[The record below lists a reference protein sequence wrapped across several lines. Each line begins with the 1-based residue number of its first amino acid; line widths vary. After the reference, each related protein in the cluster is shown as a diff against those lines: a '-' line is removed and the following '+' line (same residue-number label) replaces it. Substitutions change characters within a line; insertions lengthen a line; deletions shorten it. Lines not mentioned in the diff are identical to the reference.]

1 MIIVEKE
8 EKKRR
13 KKKNTFEQE
22 RILNEKAQ
30 NSEALTSL
38 KTIHARHLYVV
49 CVCACVQAH
58 TLFSWLLKTGSHSV
72 PLASL
77 TIGQGGLRL
86 RVILL
91 PQASKLRLPTKATT
105 SGKKILNMFL
115 KVYLRRRGSFVV
127 WLLFAFL
134 PALRKQNFLNA

>member
-1 MIIVEKE
+1 MIIVEKG
-8 EKKRR
+8 KKRR

-22 RILNEKAQ
+22 RFLNEKAQ
-30 NSEALTSL
+30 NSEASFSL
-38 KTIHARHLYVV
+38 KTVHARHLCVV

-58 TLFSWLLKTGSHSV
+58 TLLSWLLKTGSHSV

-77 TIGQGGLRL
+77 TIGQGGLKL

-105 SGKKILNMFL
+105 YEKKKILNLFL

-134 PALRKQNFLNA
+134 PTLR

>member
-1 MIIVEKE
+1 MIIVEK

-22 RILNEKAQ
+22 RILNEKVR
-30 NSEALTSL
+30 NSEASSSL
-38 KTIHARHLYVV
+38 KTVRARHLYVV

-58 TLFSWLLKTGSHSV
+58 TLFSWFLKTGSHSV

-77 TIGQGGLRL
+77 TIGQGGLKL

-127 WLLFAFL
+127 WLLFVFL
-134 PALRKQNFLNA
+134 PALR

>member
-1 MIIVEKE
+1 MEKG
-8 EKKRR
+8 KKRR

-22 RILNEKAQ
+22 RFLNEKAQ
-30 NSEALTSL
+30 NSEASFSL
-38 KTIHARHLYVV
+38 KTVHARHLCVV

-58 TLFSWLLKTGSHSV
+58 TLLLWLLKTGSHSV

-77 TIGQGGLRL
+77 TIGQGGLKL

-105 SGKKILNMFL
+105 YGKK
-115 KVYLRRRGSFVV
+115 S
-127 WLLFAFL
+127 
-134 PALRKQNFLNA
+134 

>member
-1 MIIVEKE
+1 MIIVEK

-105 SGKKILNMFL
+105 SGKKNPEYVFEGLL
-115 KVYLRRRGSFVV
+115 KKKRVFCCLAFVC
-127 WLLFAFL
+127 FFTCT
-134 PALRKQNFLNA
+134 